1 MDAVG
6 NPPRDEHAGDGRRGE
21 DGLVGT
27 GGERQQADQLQTIGI
42 GGHRPLQRAPA
53 DEVGGLVRDAAGQAD
68 VAVRTIYRAFG
79 DKDGVILAA
88 ISQAHLAAG
97 LPSPREHAAFKL
109 AWKGLRRRVGA
120 AGGATPNRKA
130 PVMAL
135 DVAAMVATQPDTL
148 AGLRNRALLALGYA
162 GAFRRSEL
170 VALEVSDVERVEGRG
185 LRVTVRR
192 SKTDQVGEGA
202 TKAIPFGQGEAC
214 PVVALA
220 AWVAAAGIVEGPLF
234 RSITRW
240 GQVSSEGLTGRT
252 VAQLVKDAAETIGRD
267 PSRVSGHSLRA
278 GFVTHALASGVS
290 PADVVQTTA
299 GVAPTGATRISAPK
313 PGGTLT
319 VSGSTGATAGSP
331 VAASVSAGAD
341 GAV

>member
-1 MDAVG
+1 MSDFPTAIVLASTPG
-6 NPPRDEHAGDGRRGE
+6 AIVLRGLSEEDRERVAEDVAASHSGRTLHEYAGHLRRFVEWCEGR
-21 DGLVGT
+21 GL
-27 GGERQQADQLQTIGI
+27 E
-42 GGHRPLQRAPA
+42 PMPA
-53 DEVGGLVRDAAGQAD
+53 DPEAVALYLRHLAD
-68 VAVRTIYRAFG
+68 EGRTVSTL
-79 DKDGVILAA
+79 GVILAA

-135 DVAAMVATQPDTL
+135 DVATMVATQPDTL

-290 PADVVQTTA
+290 PADVVQTTKHR
-299 GVAPTGATRISAPK
+299 GLGMITVYDRRRDVWTG
-313 PGGTLT
+313 
-319 VSGSTGATAGSP
+319 SGL
-331 VAASVSAGAD
+331 
-341 GAV
+341 

>member
-1 MDAVG
+1 MTDLPTAIALASTPGQSPGAIVLRG
-6 NPPRDEHAGDGRRGE
+6 LSEADRERVAEDVAASHSGRTLHEYAGHLRRFVEWCEGR
-21 DGLVGT
+21 GL
-27 GGERQQADQLQTIGI
+27 E
-42 GGHRPLQRAPA
+42 PMPA
-53 DEVGGLVRDAAGQAD
+53 DPEAVALYLRQLAD
-68 VAVRTIYRAFG
+68 EGRTVSTL
-79 DKDGVILAA
+79 GVILAA

-97 LPSPREHAAFKL
+97 FPSPREHAAFKL

-202 TKAIPFGQGEAC
+202 TKAIPFGAGEAC
-214 PVVALA
+214 PVAALS
-220 AWVAAAGIVEGPLF
+220 AWLDAAGIVEGPLF

-278 GFVTHALASGVS
+278 GFVTHALAPGVS
-290 PADVVQTTA
+290 PADVVQTTKHR
-299 GVAPTGATRISAPK
+299 GMGMIMVYDRRRDVWTG
-313 PGGTLT
+313 
-319 VSGSTGATAGSP
+319 SGL
-331 VAASVSAGAD
+331 
-341 GAV
+341 

>member
-1 MDAVG
+1 MTDLPTAIVLASTPG
-6 NPPRDEHAGDGRRGE
+6 QSPGAIVLRGLSEDDYARVAEDVAASHSGRTLHEYAGHLRRFVEWCDGR
-21 DGLVGT
+21 GLEPMPANPEAVALYL
-27 GGERQQADQLQTIGI
+27 RQL
-42 GGHRPLQRAPA
+42 A
-53 DEVGGLVRDAAGQAD
+53 DEG
-68 VAVRTIYRAFG
+68 RTVSTL
-79 DKDGVILAA
+79 GVILAA

-97 LPSPREHAAFKL
+97 FPSPREHAAFKL

-135 DVAAMVATQPDTL
+135 DVATMVATQPETL

-202 TKAIPFGQGEAC
+202 TKAIPFGAGEAC
-214 PVVALA
+214 PVAALS
-220 AWVAAAGIVEGPLF
+220 AWLDAAGIVEGPLF

-290 PADVVQTTA
+290 PADVVQTTKHR
-299 GVAPTGATRISAPK
+299 GMGMIMVYDRRRDVWTG
-313 PGGTLT
+313 
-319 VSGSTGATAGSP
+319 SGL
-331 VAASVSAGAD
+331 
-341 GAV
+341 

>member
-1 MDAVG
+1 MTDSPTAIVLRG
-6 NPPRDEHAGDGRRGE
+6 LSEDDYARVAEDVAASHSGRTLHEYAGHLRRFVEWCEGR
-21 DGLVGT
+21 GL
-27 GGERQQADQLQTIGI
+27 E
-42 GGHRPLQRAPA
+42 PMPA
-53 DEVGGLVRDAAGQAD
+53 DPEAVALYLRHLAD
-68 VAVRTIYRAFG
+68 EGRTVSTL
-79 DKDGVILAA
+79 GVILAA

-290 PADVVQTTA
+290 PADVVQTTKHR
-299 GVAPTGATRISAPK
+299 GLGMITVYDRRRDVWTG
-313 PGGTLT
+313 
-319 VSGSTGATAGSP
+319 SGL
-331 VAASVSAGAD
+331 
-341 GAV
+341 